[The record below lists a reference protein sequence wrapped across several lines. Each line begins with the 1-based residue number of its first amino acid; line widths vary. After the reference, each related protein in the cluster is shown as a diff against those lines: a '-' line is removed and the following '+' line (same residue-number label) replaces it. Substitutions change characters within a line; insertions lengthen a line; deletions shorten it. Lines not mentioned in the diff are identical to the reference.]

1 MSGWQWRL
9 LQFSRQLW
17 VHATLIGILGV
28 LAAIAAAFAERYI
41 PWDLPGNFGADSVES
56 VLTIIASSMLAVTTF
71 SLSIVTS
78 AYGAAAN
85 NVTPRATRLVMED
98 RITNN
103 VLATFI
109 GSFLFAIV
117 GIVVLKTGAYG
128 ERGRFILFV
137 VTIAVI
143 ALIVVSLLRWI
154 NHLTRLGRSGETT
167 DRVESATRAAIEAR
181 IEAPFLGANPS
192 SELPMNA
199 KSLVAR
205 EVGYVQNIDVG
216 LLDRIAEQH
225 DLRIHILVMPG
236 KFLYPAIEV
245 ARIEGIFDE
254 DTGEDIQ
261 DAILSAFAVGGE
273 RSFEQ
278 DPRFGLAVLSEI
290 ASRALP
296 PSANDPGTVLDIL
309 GRSTRLLSLFAQ
321 ASVDQQAEVRFERVY
336 VPGID
341 LDDMFEDA
349 FMLIARDG
357 ASMIEVQL
365 RLQKCLHAL
374 ARSGSGE
381 FRAAALRQ
389 AKIAEGRALEAL
401 PSAYDRQRLEEIRQG
416 A

>member
-1 MSGWQWRL
+1 
-9 LQFSRQLW
+9 
-17 VHATLIGILGV
+17 
-28 LAAIAAAFAERYI
+28 
-41 PWDLPGNFGADSVES
+41 
-56 VLTIIASSMLAVTTF
+56 MLAVTTF

-167 DRVESATRAAIEAR
+167 DRVETATRTALEAR
-181 IEAPFLGANPS
+181 LEAPYLGANPS
-192 SELPMNA
+192 VEIPTA
-199 KSLVAR
+199 ATPVVAR
-205 EVGYVQNIDVG
+205 EVGYVQNI
-216 LLDRIAEQH
+216 
-225 DLRIHILVMPG
+225 
-236 KFLYPAIEV
+236 
-245 ARIEGIFDE
+245 
-254 DTGEDIQ
+254 
-261 DAILSAFAVGGE
+261 
-273 RSFEQ
+273 EQ

-321 ASVDQQAEVRFERVY
+321 ASDEGQPEVRFERVY
-336 VPGID
+336 LPGID

-357 ASMIEVQL
+357 AAMIEVQL

-381 FRAAALRQ
+381 FSAAALRQ

-401 PSAYDRQRLEEIRQG
+401 PTAYDRKRLEEIWQG

>member
-41 PWDLPGNFGADSVES
+41 PWELPGSFGADSVES

-78 AYGAAAN
+78 AYGAAAS

-98 RITNN
+98 RITNS
-103 VLATFI
+103 VLANFI

-167 DRVESATRAAIEAR
+167 DRVEAATRAAIKAR
-181 IEAPFLGANPS
+181 IEAPFLGANPAA
-192 SELPMNA
+192 ELPADAMP
-199 KSLVAR
+199 LLAR
-205 EVGYVQNIDVG
+205 DVGYVQNIDVG
-216 LLDRIAEQH
+216 LLDRLAEEH
-225 DLRIHILVMPG
+225 DVRIHVTVMPG
-236 KFLYPAIEV
+236 KFLYPAIEI
-245 ARIEGIFDE
+245 ARIEGTVDE
-254 DTGEDIQ
+254 DEMEEFCDS
-261 DAILSAFAVGGE
+261 ILAAFSVGGE

-309 GRSTRLLSLFAQ
+309 GRSTRLLALFAE
-321 ASVDQQAEVRFERVY
+321 ASDDEQPEVRFERVY
-336 VPGID
+336 VPGIN

-374 ARSGSGE
+374 ARTGTGE
-381 FRAAALRQ
+381 FSAAALRQ
-389 AKIAEGRALEAL
+389 AKIAEDRALEAL
-401 PSAYDRQRLEEIRQG
+401 PSAYDRQRLGEIWQG